1 MGKIVLVLFVFFC
14 GIVFSQTK
22 PKSSTKYKLTDI
34 IPISYIRNYDSLAD
48 AFMCVEMIK
57 KLNAIRKTNGMKPLI
72 VDARLAP
79 AAHHHAIY
87 LDYVHDHKILSGE
100 DNDNVT
106 TMTHFQRYDIPGFN
120 EILDPW
126 DRIKLLQP
134 NVFRSI
140 TEELTGIGSTIQL
153 TYDQVTTNTL
163 NYYKACSAHW
173 TSLTTNPKYD
183 AIFMFITHHGMVVTI
198 LGDYF

>member
-1 MGKIVLVLFVFFC
+1 MKKLLLAASLLVSVLA
-14 GIVFSQTK
+14 ISQTK
-22 PKSSTKYKLTDI
+22 QKSSTKYKLTDI
-34 IPISYIRNYDSLAD
+34 VPRSYIKNYDSLAD
-48 AFMCVEMIK
+48 VFMCTEIIK
-57 KLNAIRKTNGMKPLI
+57 KLNAIRKTKGMKPLI

-79 AAHHHAIY
+79 AAYHHAIY

-100 DNDNVT
+100 DDDNVT
-106 TMTHFQRYDIPGFN
+106 TMTHSERYDIPGFN

-134 NVFRSI
+134 SVFRSI

-173 TSLTTNPKYD
+173 TSLTTNPNYD
-183 AIFMFITHHGMVVTI
+183 AVFMFITHHGVVVTI

>member
-1 MGKIVLVLFVFFC
+1 MKKLLLAASLLVCLFTVAQ
-14 GIVFSQTK
+14 SK
-22 PKSSTKYKLTDI
+22 PKYKLTDLVERA
-34 IPISYIRNYDSLAD
+34 YVYKQDSLKNE
-48 AFMCVEMIK
+48 FMCAETIK

-87 LDYVHDHKILSGE
+87 MDYAADHNIMAPE
-100 DNDNVT
+100 NDNT
-106 TMTHFQRYDIPGFN
+106 TAMTHFERYDIPGFN

-140 TEELTGIGSTIQL
+140 TEELSGIGCTIQL

-163 NYYKACSAHW
+163 NFFKACSAHW

-183 AIFMFITHHGMVVTI
+183 AVFMFISHHGEVIIM

>member
-1 MGKIVLVLFVFFC
+1 MKTLVLAASLLVSV
-14 GIVFSQTK
+14 IAVSQTK
-22 PKSSTKYKLTDI
+22 AKQSTKYKLTDLVNRAYDY
-34 IPISYIRNYDSLAD
+34 SKDSLKNE
-48 AFMCVEMIK
+48 FISSETIK
-57 KLNAIRKTNGMKPLI
+57 KLNAIRKAKGMKPLI

-79 AAHHHAIY
+79 AAYHHAFY

-106 TMTHFQRYDIPGFN
+106 TMTHSERYDIPNFN

-126 DRIKLLQP
+126 DRIKLLEP
-134 NVFRSI
+134 GVFRSI
-140 TEELTGIGSTIQL
+140 TEELTGFGVTYTL

-163 NYYKACSAHW
+163 NYYKSCSAHW
-173 TSLTTNPKYD
+173 NALTSNPKYD
-183 AIFMFITHHGMVVTI
+183 AVFMFITHHGLVVTI

>member
-1 MGKIVLVLFVFFC
+1 MKKLLLAASLLVSVLA
-14 GIVFSQTK
+14 ISQPK
-22 PKSSTKYKLTDI
+22 QKSSTKYKLTDI
-34 IPISYIRNYDSLAD
+34 VPRSYIKNYDSLAD
-48 AFMCVEMIK
+48 VFMCTEIIK
-57 KLNAIRKTNGMKPLI
+57 KLNAIRKTKGMKPLI

-79 AAHHHAIY
+79 AAYHHAIY

-100 DNDNVT
+100 DDDNVT
-106 TMTHFQRYDIPGFN
+106 TMTHSERYDIPGFN

-134 NVFRSI
+134 SVFRSI

-173 TSLTTNPKYD
+173 TSLTTNPNYD
-183 AIFMFITHHGMVVTI
+183 AVFMFITHHGVVVTI

>member
-1 MGKIVLVLFVFFC
+1 MKKLLLAASLLVSVLA
-14 GIVFSQTK
+14 ISQTK
-22 PKSSTKYKLTDI
+22 QKSSTKYKLTDI
-34 IPISYIRNYDSLAD
+34 VPRSYIKNYDSLAD
-48 AFMCVEMIK
+48 VFMCTEIIK
-57 KLNAIRKTNGMKPLI
+57 KLNAIRKTKGMKPLI

-79 AAHHHAIY
+79 AAYHHAIY
-87 LDYVHDHKILSGE
+87 LDYVHDHKILNGE
-100 DNDNVT
+100 DNDNVNT
-106 TMTHFQRYDIPGFN
+106 ATHFQRYDIPGFD

-134 NVFRSI
+134 GVFRSI
-140 TEELTGIGSTIQL
+140 TEELTGIGCTIKA

-173 TSLTTNPKYD
+173 TSLTTNPNYD
-183 AIFMFITHHGMVVTI
+183 AVFMFITHHGMVVTI

>member
-1 MGKIVLVLFVFFC
+1 MKKLLLAASLLVSVLA
-14 GIVFSQTK
+14 ISQPK
-22 PKSSTKYKLTDI
+22 QKSSTKYKLTDI
-34 IPISYIRNYDSLAD
+34 VPRSYIKNYDSLAD
-48 AFMCVEMIK
+48 VFMCTEIIK
-57 KLNAIRKTNGMKPLI
+57 KLNAIRKTKGMKPLI
-72 VDARLAP
+72 VDVRLAP
-79 AAHHHAIY
+79 AAYHHAIY
-87 LDYVHDHKILSGE
+87 LDYVHDHKIMAPE
-100 DNDNVT
+100 NDYKT
-106 TMTHFQRYDIPGFN
+106 SMTHSERYDIPGFN

-134 NVFRSI
+134 GVFRSI

-173 TSLTTNPKYD
+173 TSLTTNPNYD
-183 AIFMFITHHGMVVTI
+183 AVFMFITHHGVVVTI

>member
-22 PKSSTKYKLTDI
+22 PKLPTKYKLTDLVKRA
-34 IPISYIRNYDSLAD
+34 YVYKQDSLKNE
-48 AFMCVEMIK
+48 FMCAETIK

-79 AAHHHAIY
+79 AAYHHAIY
-87 LDYVHDHKILSGE
+87 MDYVHDHKILNGE
-100 DNDNVT
+100 DNDNVST
-106 TMTHFQRYDIPGFN
+106 ATHFQRYDIPGFN

-134 NVFRSI
+134 GIFRSI
-140 TEELTGIGSTIQL
+140 TEELSGIGCTIQL

-163 NYYKACSAHW
+163 NFFKACDAHW

-183 AIFMFITHHGMVVTI
+183 AVFMFITHHGEVIIM